1 MNAKHLNTYVLI
13 VFAVLLSGC
22 FDSNESGFSGTW
34 QDTSGM
40 NIRIEVKENNLLV
53 IHIPQPRSDG
63 RGTTGMDLD
72 IRGSYY
78 PSGNP
83 TTILEQGVYHKC
95 QLENGVLSIDGMP
108 IGGQTFQYTKR

>member
-1 MNAKHLNTYVLI
+1 MTIRKTKVSILI
-13 VFAVLLSGC
+13 VASMLLAGC
-22 FDSNESGFSGTW
+22 FESEQKDFSGTW

-78 PSGNP
+78 PSGSP

-95 QLENGVLSIDGMP
+95 RLENGVLSIDGMP
-108 IGGQTFQYTKR
+108 IGGRTFQYTKR

>member
-72 IRGSYY
+72 IRGSYSAL
-78 PSGNP
+78 SGHFEYLVPVSRMN
-83 TTILEQGVYHKC
+83 LV
-95 QLENGVLSIDGMP
+95 
-108 IGGQTFQYTKR
+108 RR